1 MIQRLRSIFTLLLLT
16 GVLLCSSSLQPSALF
31 AAEENSPHGE
41 TYAASGDK
49 LIYLSFDDGPR
60 SPFTQQIL
68 DVLAKYNAKATFF
81 VIGRQ
86 AAAQPE
92 MIRTIYDAGHSVANH
107 TYNHRSL
114 LGLGWDTFRDE
125 VAGAANAIGE
135 HSSNCLRPPYGR
147 VDANTAKFAA
157 SLDYHLV
164 TWTVDPRDWTQ
175 PGADVI
181 ANRVINSAYP
191 GAVVVLHDGGSDR
204 SQTVAA
210 LETILARLSEQGYT
224 FAAMCRDGAPPP
236 PMVSPMFAASA
247 GAGING
253 ISAPAANSSVSGLV
267 PIIGAAVHP
276 EFSKW
281 QIDFLPFGDESQ
293 ANFLA
298 FGESSVAEPGELF
311 AFNTTLFPN
320 GSHKLRLRV
329 VRTNGNYDEYFT
341 PVTIEN

>member
-1 MIQRLRSIFTLLLLT
+1 MIQRLRSSFTLLLLT
-16 GVLLCSSSLQPSALF
+16 GVLLCSSSLQPAALF

-41 TYAASGDK
+41 ANAASGDK
-49 LIYLSFDDGPR
+49 LIYLSFDDGPYA
-60 SPFTQQIL
+60 PFTQQIL

-81 VIGRQ
+81 VVGRQ

-107 TYNHRSL
+107 GYNHRSL
-114 LGLGWDTFRDE
+114 RGLGWETFRDE
-125 VAGAANAIGE
+125 VVGARDALGE
-135 HSSNCLRPPYGR
+135 HGSSCLRPPYGR
-147 VDANTAKFAA
+147 IDANTAAFAA
-157 SLDYHLV
+157 KLDQYLV
-164 TWTVDPRDWTQ
+164 TWTVDPRDWAQ
-175 PGADVI
+175 PGAEAI

-191 GAVVVLHDGGSDR
+191 GAIVVLHDGGGDR

-236 PMVSPMFAASA
+236 PMISPMFVASA

-253 ISAPAANSSVSGLV
+253 ISAPAANSTVSGLV
-267 PIIGAAVHP
+267 SIVGAAVHP

-281 QIDFLPFGDESQ
+281 QIDFLPFGNEDQ

-298 FGESSVAEPGELF
+298 FGESSVAQPAELF
-311 AFNTTLFPN
+311 ALDTTLFPN
-320 GSHKLRLRV
+320 GAHRLRLRV

-341 PVTIEN
+341 PVTVEN

>member
-1 MIQRLRSIFTLLLLT
+1 MIQRLRIFFTILLMT
-16 GVLLCSSSLQPSALF
+16 GGLWSSSFAQSTALF
-31 AAEENSPHGE
+31 AAEETSLHGE
-41 TYAASGDK
+41 TNMESGNK
-49 LIYLSFDDGPR
+49 VIYLSFDDGPR
-60 SPFTQQIL
+60 APFTQQIL

-92 MIRTIYDAGHSVANH
+92 MIRTLYDAGHSVANH

-114 LGLGWDTFRDE
+114 RGLDWDTFRDE

-147 VDANTAKFAA
+147 VDANTSKFAA
-157 SLDYHLV
+157 SLDHYLV
-164 TWTVDPRDWTQ
+164 TWTLDPRDWTQ

-181 ANRVINSAYP
+181 ANRVINSAFP
-191 GAVVVLHDGGSDR
+191 GAVVVLHDGGGDR

-210 LETILARLSEQGYT
+210 LETILARLSEQGYS

-236 PMVSPMFAASA
+236 PMISPGFAAPAVA
-247 GAGING
+247 GTNG
-253 ISAPAANSSVSGLV
+253 ISAPAANSTVSGLV
-267 PIIGAAVHP
+267 AIVGAAVHP

-281 QIDFLPFGDESQ
+281 QIDFLPFGNEAE

-311 AFNTTLFPN
+311 TFNTTLFPN
-320 GSHKLRLRV
+320 GAHKLRLRV